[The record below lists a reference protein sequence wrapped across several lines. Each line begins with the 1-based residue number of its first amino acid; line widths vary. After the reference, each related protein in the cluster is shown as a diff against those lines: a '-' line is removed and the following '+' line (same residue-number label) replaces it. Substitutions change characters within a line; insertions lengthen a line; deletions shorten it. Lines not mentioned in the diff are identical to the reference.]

1 MECNMKLNEIK
12 EMQNELNEK
21 LEQFQ
26 CPDGWKLMFNEK
38 NEIVLCNNQQ
48 TKKSENKTYYIPKV
62 FANHTSL
69 SNDDIETIISI
80 NENKLDYGWI
90 K

>member
-26 CPDGWKLMFNEK
+26 CPDDWKLMFNEK
-38 NEIVLCNNQQ
+38 NEMVLCNNQQ
-48 TKKSENKTYYIPKV
+48 TKKSKNKTYYIPKV
-62 FANHTSL
+62 FANHTLL

>member
-1 MECNMKLNEIK
+1 MKKMKWFCAIISK
-12 EMQNELNEK
+12 
-21 LEQFQ
+21 
-26 CPDGWKLMFNEK
+26 
-38 NEIVLCNNQQ
+38 
-48 TKKSENKTYYIPKV
+48 KKSKNKTYYIPKV

-90 K
+90 KQSGCYNYINPINNENPL

>member
-1 MECNMKLNEIK
+1 MKKMKWFCAIISK
-12 EMQNELNEK
+12 
-21 LEQFQ
+21 
-26 CPDGWKLMFNEK
+26 
-38 NEIVLCNNQQ
+38 
-48 TKKSENKTYYIPKV
+48 KKSKNKTYYIPKV